1 MIDCVLQQTKI
12 LKLFGSCLLFCFF
25 FPSLDSCTKEP
36 LLCCQYLTVLIAA
49 ENLNLEE
56 VCYRSQMTAVGCVID
71 GQFLFAEHLFVLI
84 MLSGVRAACI

>member
-1 MIDCVLQQTKI
+1 MIDCFLQQTKI
-12 LKLFGSCLLFCFF
+12 LKQSGSCLVFF
-25 FPSLDSCTKEP
+25 SSLDSCTKEL
-36 LLCCQYLTVLIAA
+36 LLCCQYLTVLITA

-56 VCYRSQMTAVGCVID
+56 VCYRSQMTAVGCMID